1 MGAVLTLAL
10 IGGGAALG
18 LAALVRRRT
27 SQRTEAL
34 QEMARRLGWAF
45 QGGVE
50 FSAVPDLE
58 RFELFRSGRSKALS
72 NLVTSPAGARRA
84 IVFDYTYVTGSGNA
98 QRRHRQTVFY
108 ATREAL
114 DLPSFSLRP
123 ESFLH
128 RVAGLVG
135 YQDIDFERRPEFSR
149 LFLLRGENEAGIR
162 AAFDTPVLR
171 FFEQRPGT
179 CAAGIR
185 NELLF
190 WRPGGYA
197 SPEEVEALIRE
208 GEELAELISRAR

>member
-1 MGAVLTLAL
+1 MGAVITLAL

-18 LAALVRRRT
+18 LVALVRRRT

-34 QEMARRLGWAF
+34 QEMAGRLGWAF
-45 QGGVE
+45 QGEVQ
-50 FSAVPDLE
+50 FSALPDLD
-58 RFELFRSGRSKALS
+58 RFELFRSGRSKALR
-72 NLVTSPAGARRA
+72 NLVTSPSGERRA
-84 IVFDYTYVTGSGNA
+84 IVFDYTYVTGGGNS

-108 ATREAL
+108 ATRESL

-149 LFLLRGENEAGIR
+149 LFLLRGEDEAGVR
-162 AAFDTPVLR
+162 AAFETPVLR

-179 CAAGIR
+179 CAAGVR

-208 GEELAELISRAR
+208 GEELADQLSRTR